1 MANIDTDIGT
11 IAEPWKLVC
20 LQEVAEKPRYG
31 YTASAAKNGDA
42 KFLRI
47 TDITEFGVNWHTV
60 PYCECSKTN
69 LSKYE
74 LKENDILFAR
84 IGATT
89 GKTCIV
95 KNAPR
100 SVFASYLIRVRVKN
114 CIDAD
119 YLYFFLQTSG
129 YWTQINSSKHDNLK
143 KGVNAPI
150 LSSLLLP
157 LPPLE
162 EQRKIAK
169 VLSMVQDAIAQQ
181 EQLITLTIE
190 LKKALM
196 QKLFTEGTRGEP
208 QKMTEIGLIPES
220 WELQTIENV
229 CDIKSSSM
237 SYKQLENLEENKEK
251 DSITVFGIKVSD
263 MNLDGNEIFFNTANL
278 KKLVDK
284 KSAIKRT
291 ITANAIVFPKRGAAI
306 ATNKKRLTT
315 CYTVLD
321 PNLIAIICSEVID
334 CKFLF
339 HWVNTFDL
347 AKITDPGTTPQ
358 LNKKDIAPLKFPC
371 PSKVI
376 QEEISNYIDSLD
388 AKKELHNNKL
398 TVLTELFRNLL
409 HQLMTAQIRVDDL
422 NLSALNV
429 EPQGGDE

>member
-181 EQLITLTIE
+181 DRLITITSE
-190 LKKALM
+190 LKKNLM
-196 QKLFTEGTRGEP
+196 QKLFTEGTHWDVVPLKKTGEVIYGIQASVANKIEP
-208 QKMTEIGLIPES
+208 LGTKILTNKNINLNGEFNFEKQNYFEITTERHRK
-220 WELQTIENV
+220 TILKKG
-229 CDIKSSSM
+229 DILFNWRSGS
-237 SYKQLENLEENKEK
+237 KEHVGK
-251 DSITVFGIKVSD
+251 TAYFD
-263 MNLDGNEIFFNTANL
+263 LDGEYTHSSFILRIRPYPTVNGRYIFHYLTWLRESNYFVKLQSYAINAKFN
-278 KKLVDK
+278 
-284 KSAIKRT
+284 KSAVDALPT
-291 ITANAIVFPKRGAAI
+291 LLPTPEEQDNI
-306 ATNKKRLTT
+306 A
-315 CYTVLD
+315 
-321 PNLIAIICSEVID
+321 
-334 CKFLF
+334 F
-339 HWVNTFDL
+339 
-347 AKITDPGTTPQ
+347 
-358 LNKKDIAPLKFPC
+358 
-371 PSKVI
+371 
-376 QEEISNYIDSLD
+376 SLD
-388 AKKELHNNKL
+388 FLSDRVNQHRAKRNTLND
-398 TVLTELFRNLL
+398 LFRTLL

-422 NLSALNV
+422 NLSALNLDLKAGN
-429 EPQGGDE
+429 E